1 MQVLPL
7 SEEILFWED
16 GKAIGSP
23 PVAVPNITIPLACD
37 PEMDIQRYLDT
48 PKSIRLDICQA
59 RSLLAGL
66 NQRLSLI
73 QGPPG
78 TGKSFIGALLAKALY
93 KFTTQTILVVCYTNH
108 ALDQFLEDLIA
119 IGINRTA
126 IVRLGGRPKASVEDL
141 GVNRLKGGN
150 HSRSEAEWEI
160 INETK
165 GRANHHHDRLN
176 RSFASFVSSSTSF
189 NNLLSYIQSKDPDY
203 FEAFQIP
210 TPEDGMSI
218 VGPDK
223 KTVDN
228 TFLISRWTRGED
240 PWLFQFEPNI
250 VHAVAIWNMDFD
262 ARQQKLATWK
272 YDIAKGSV
280 EDVCDAGKSYNSC
293 QDEVKRSLGQ
303 SLVVQLKTKR
313 IVGCTTTG
321 AAKYAEDLKAVA
333 PNVLLV
339 EEAGEILESHVITA
353 LSSSTTQV
361 ILIGD
366 HKQLRPKV
374 NNYKLTIEKGDGYD
388 LNRSL
393 FERLVLKGFPH
404 VSLSAQHRM
413 RPEISAFIRALTYP
427 GLTDAPKTLGRE
439 NIRGLQKNVVFIDH
453 GKPEDDDRRIADRA
467 DGGSPSSKQNLFEVK
482 MVLRI
487 VRFLAQQ
494 GYGSDNIVILTPY
507 LGQLTMLRDALKNE
521 TDPILNDLDSNDLAR
536 AGLLQ
541 DANRKNKKTRIRLA
555 TIDNY
560 QGEES
565 DIVVASLCRSNTSNA
580 IGFMDSPERLNV
592 LISRARNGLILIG
605 NSSTFENSK
614 KGGKLW
620 TDFLTLV
627 RNGGYMFKGF
637 PVRCERHPN
646 WTMEIDKP
654 EDFDTHSPDG
664 GCSEPCGAMLKCQ
677 IHICDRR
684 CHPIRTAPNNPDV
697 HLTILCKATFTDKC
711 PVGAHIMEWRCHE
724 GRPAK
729 CKLCE
734 KETKALE
741 KQAKLD
747 LEAKEKREAAER
759 EHDLRMTELE
769 ARLQY
774 EMEALVDLQKAKDRE
789 DEALQKE
796 IEDIK
801 KKDKQAGTWAVND
814 LYKPS
819 SSRSTPSQTPSNP
832 PSRLP
837 TLQQQ
842 PAGKNQ
848 SDNPSTGNQSTPR
861 PESQSAARDKW
872 EYQKRIEG
880 VQCDAIDKIMD
891 MTGLEEVKEQILCIK
906 AKIDTMKRQGV
917 ALNKERFNLVL
928 LGNPGT

>member
-23 PVAVPNITIPLACD
+23 PVGVPQLTIRLARD
-37 PEMDIQRYLDT
+37 PGMDIQPYLDT
-48 PKSIRLDICQA
+48 PKPIRLDICQA

-73 QGPPG
+73 QGPPDFD
-78 TGKSFIGALLAKALY
+78 S
-93 KFTTQTILVVCYTNH
+93 
-108 ALDQFLEDLIA
+108 
-119 IGINRTA
+119 
-126 IVRLGGRPKASVEDL
+126 
-141 GVNRLKGGN
+141 
-150 HSRSEAEWEI
+150 
-160 INETK
+160 
-165 GRANHHHDRLN
+165 
-176 RSFASFVSSSTSF
+176 
-189 NNLLSYIQSKDPDY
+189 LLSYIEFEDPDY

-218 VGPDK
+218 VGPDNK
-223 KTVDN
+223 PVDN

-250 VHAVAIWNMDFD
+250 EHAVAIWNMDFD
-262 ARQQKLATWK
+262 ARQQKLASWK
-272 YDIAKGSV
+272 YGIVKEIV
-280 EDVCDAGKSYNSC
+280 EEVCDAGKSYNGC
-293 QDEVKRSLGQ
+293 QDEVNRKFGE

-313 IVGCTTTG
+313 IIGCTTTG
-321 AAKYAEDLKAVA
+321 AAKYTEDLRAVA
-333 PNVLLV
+333 PDVLLV

-353 LSSSTTQV
+353 LSSSTTQM

-374 NNYKLTIEKGDGYD
+374 NNYKLTVEKGDGYD

-404 VSLSAQHRM
+404 VALSAQHRM
-413 RPEISAFIRALTYP
+413 RPEVSAFIRALTYP
-427 GLTDAPKTLGRE
+427 GLTDAPKTQGRE

-453 GKPEDDDRRIADRA
+453 RKPEDDDKRISDRA
-467 DGGSPSSKQNLFEVK
+467 DGGSPSSKQNSFEVK

-507 LGQLTMLRDALKNE
+507 LGQLSMLRDALKNE

-541 DANRKNKKTRIRLA
+541 DANQKNKKTRIRLA

-605 NSSTFENSK
+605 NSSTFEHSK

-627 RNGGYMFKGF
+627 RNGRYMFKGF

-646 WTMEIDKP
+646 WTMEIENPD
-654 EDFDTHSPDG
+654 DFDTHSPDG
-664 GCSEPCGAMLKCQ
+664 GCTEPCGAMLKCQ
-677 IHICDRR
+677 VHVCDRR

-697 HLTILCKATFTDKC
+697 HLTMLCKATFTDKC
-711 PVGAHIMEWRCHE
+711 P
-724 GRPAK
+724 
-729 CKLCE
+729 CE
-734 KETKALE
+734 KEMKLLE

-774 EMEALVDLQKAKDRE
+774 EMEALGDLQKAKDRE
-789 DEALQKE
+789 DEARQKE
-796 IEDIK
+796 KDIEEIK
-801 KKDKQAGTWAVND
+801 KKVKKAATRAAHD
-814 LYKPS
+814 LNKPS
-819 SSRSTPSQTPSNP
+819 SSRSPPSQTPSNP
-832 PSRLP
+832 PSRPP
-837 TLQQQ
+837 TPPQKQ
-842 PAGKNQ
+842 PTGQNQ
-848 SDNPSTGNQSTPR
+848 STHQSTGNQSAPR
-861 PESQSAARDKW
+861 PKSQSAARDKW
-872 EYQKRIEG
+872 EYQKRVEG
-880 VQCDAIDKIMD
+880 VQSDAIDKIMD
-891 MTGLEEVKEQILCIK
+891 MTGLEEVKEQILRIK

-917 ALNKERFNLVL
+917 ALNKERFNLV
-928 LGNPGT
+928 